1 MIDHLI
7 TAWELRQL
15 RTRSHN
21 ISDQIGLC
29 AQLGIGG
36 ASADNIISAKMR
48 ASCDLI
54 VRDVGAGNCR
64 SGPTSTSG
72 TERTIY
78 EPLTKGGL
86 SDISQVAGEPIA
98 LTSRVCRSNWE
109 IENAI
114 AVRRRDRKSV
124 G

>member
-1 MIDHLI
+1 MRISDWSSDVCSSDL
-7 TAWELRQL
+7 AWQLRQL

-36 ASADNIISAKMR
+36 ASTDNIISAKMR

-54 VRDVGAGNCR
+54 VRAVGAGNCR

-86 SDISQVAGEPIA
+86 RDISTVAGEPKIGKA
-98 LTSRVCRSNWE
+98 ACRVRGCHD
-109 IENAI
+109 
-114 AVRRRDRKSV
+114 V
-124 G
+124 